1 MKDKLT
7 PIEKKWIMYDV
18 GNSAFILLAT
28 TVIPIV
34 FNNLAKA
41 HLSDSD
47 YLAYWGYAVSLS
59 TIIVALLSPILGS
72 IADGKGKKKLMYAIF
87 MAIGVIGCGLLPF
100 TTYWLLFLALYVVSK
115 VGFNGSLVFYDSMLT
130 DITTD
135 ERMDKVSSHGY
146 AWGYIGSCIPF
157 VISIAMIS
165 LGPKIGVSSKG
176 TIIFAFILTALWWLV
191 FSIPLYKSYEQK
203 YFVRKENDKVFSKL
217 KETFREIKSDKS
229 VYLFLIAFFFYIDGV
244 YTIIN
249 MATAYGTSLGLSSTG
264 LMLALLV
271 TQIVAFPCALYFA
284 KISKN
289 KKTSSLIKVCIAA
302 YTAIALYAV
311 QLDKLYEFWIL
322 AVGVGMF
329 QGAIQALSRSYYGKI
344 IPKEK
349 SAEYFA
355 LMDIFGKG
363 ASIVGTMIV
372 SIVSQVTDSQNK
384 AIIAIPVLF
393 IIGLIVFNMAAKEN
407 REVNHNHP

>member
-59 TIIVALLSPILGS
+59 TIIIAILSPILGS

-87 MAIGVIGCGLLPF
+87 VLVGVVGCILLPF
-100 TTYWLLFLALYVVSK
+100 TKYWLLFLALYVVSK

-157 VISIAMIS
+157 IISIAMIS
-165 LGPKIGVSSKG
+165 LGPKIGVSAQG
-176 TIIFAFILTALWWLV
+176 TIVFAFVLTALWWLI

-203 YFVRKENDKVFSKL
+203 YFVPKASDKVFRKL
-217 KETFREIKSDKS
+217 KETFKEIKSDKT

-329 QGAIQALSRSYYGKI
+329 QGAIQALSRSYYAKI

-372 SIVSQVTDSQNK
+372 SIVSQITDSQNK
-384 AIIAIPVLF
+384 AIVAIPVLF
-393 IIGLIVFNMAAKEN
+393 IIGLIVFNMAEKEN
-407 REVNHNHP
+407 REI

>member
-59 TIIVALLSPILGS
+59 TIIIAILSPILGS

-87 MAIGVIGCGLLPF
+87 VLVGVVGCILLPF
-100 TTYWLLFLALYVVSK
+100 TKYWLLFLALYVVSK

-130 DITTD
+130 DITRD

-157 VISIAMIS
+157 IISIAMIS
-165 LGPKIGVSSKG
+165 LGPKIGVSAQG
-176 TIIFAFILTALWWLV
+176 TIVFAFVLTALWWLI

-203 YFVRKENDKVFSKL
+203 YFVPKASDKVFKKL
-217 KETFREIKSDKS
+217 KETFREIKSDKT

-271 TQIVAFPCALYFA
+271 TQIVAFPCALFFA
-284 KISKN
+284 KFSKN

-329 QGAIQALSRSYYGKI
+329 QGAIQALSRSYYAKI

-349 SAEYFA
+349 SAECFA

-372 SIVSQVTDSQNK
+372 SIVSQITNSQNK
-384 AIIAIPVLF
+384 AIVAIPVLF
-393 IIGLIVFNMAAKEN
+393 LIGLIVFNMAAKEN
-407 REVNHNHP
+407 REI